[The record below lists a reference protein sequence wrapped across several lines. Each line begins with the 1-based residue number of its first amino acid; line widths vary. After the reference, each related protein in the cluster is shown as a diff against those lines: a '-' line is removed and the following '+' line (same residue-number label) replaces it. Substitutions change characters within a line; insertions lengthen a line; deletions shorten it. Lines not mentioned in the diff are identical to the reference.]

1 MPLTPPEEGLLEFLS
16 PTQMFIQAVT
26 IISIPP
32 GLVRGFSLAG
42 QDDDYHHPRGA
53 LSFRV
58 HLIGLLTSNTGTQ
71 ASVLKYTEHYYG
83 HGATF
88 VIVLLNQPSGGG
100 PMLHWDACKS

>member
-32 GLVRGFSLAG
+32 GLVRGFRFAG

-53 LSFRV
+53 LSFGAQASHQQRKR
-58 HLIGLLTSNTGTQ
+58 LQPGQFSK
-71 ASVLKYTEHYYG
+71 ASVLEYREHHYE

-88 VIVLLNQPSGGG
+88 IIVL
-100 PMLHWDACKS
+100 HYC

>member
-42 QDDDYHHPRGA
+42 QDDDDDYHHPRGA

-58 HLIGLLTSNTGTQ
+58 HLIGLLTSNTGAQ
-71 ASVLKYTEHYYG
+71 APSARAGVLKYTEHYSG

-88 VIVLLNQPSGGG
+88 VIVL
-100 PMLHWDACKS
+100 HHR

>member
-32 GLVRGFSLAG
+32 GLVRGFRFGG

-58 HLIGLLTSNTGTQ
+58 HLIGRLPSNTGRRLQ
-71 ASVLKYTEHYYG
+71 LGHLSKASVLEYTEHYYE

-88 VIVLLNQPSGGG
+88 IIVL
-100 PMLHWDACKS
+100 HYC